1 MSEVLNVVIEQED
14 LLELERVLLDD
25 DAAGALAWLRAHL
38 SGKAAH
44 MLEGRSRPQQPR
56 P

>member
-1 MSEVLNVVIEQED
+1 MNVVLDTED
-14 LLELERVLLDD
+14 ILELERILLDD
-25 DAAGALAWLRAHL
+25 DAEGALAWLKAHL

-44 MLEGRSRPQQPR
+44 VLEGRSRPQHPR